1 MTGVVLRRA
10 RAGDAEAIARIHVET
25 WRATYAGLLPD
36 RYLVGMSAQGQSFTW
51 QKAIA
56 RCGRNEA
63 ILVAQDEQGSGGDG
77 GPIVG
82 FGNAG
87 PARSNLAPYKAEV
100 YTLYVALDW
109 QGRGIGRQLLGGLFR
124 GLVEAGLGDAY
135 LWVLSSNP
143 SRFFYEAMGGE
154 RAAERQEAFAGAL
167 LDETAY
173 GWPNLEAWLGTRESS

>member
-36 RYLVGMSAQGQSFTW
+36 RYLVGMSAQGQGFAW
-51 QKAIA
+51 RKAIA
-56 RCGRNEA
+56 RRGRNEA
-63 ILVAQDEQGSGGDG
+63 ILVARARDEQAAP

-109 QGRGIGRQLLGGLFR
+109 QGRGIGKQLLGGLFR
-124 GLVEAGLGDAY
+124 GLVEAGLEDAY

-154 RAAERQEAFAGAL
+154 RAAERQEAFAGTL

-173 GWPNLEAWLGTRESS
+173 C